1 MEDVEANGERQLE
14 DALLR
19 MKLII
24 ANDELFERAKEVVE
38 TWLRLDPDRAVVA
51 ESIQEGLDGLEM
63 RINRD
68 PGLKVETVKA
78 YVESLRPPG

>member
-1 MEDVEANGERQLE
+1 MEDVEANGERQWE

-24 ANDELFERAKEVVE
+24 ANDELFERAKGVVE